1 METKSCSETKN
12 PSQMWRISGYRSEQ
26 KRLVWCNTN
35 FKTWYGMR
43 SNNHP
48 IFTKH
53 CTNFSTDCLRY
64 MACVTQQCLCES
76 RNLSLSYLPD
86 YCHHNNYKIRTS
98 CKSIPKCSHVIPDI
112 LSHSFCW
119 CRIWICPPV
128 SLKPN
133 ILWIKVLYH
142 NFYLPK
148 VLHYT
153 GPNWPGVL
161 NRLVSWI

>member
-26 KRLVWCNTN
+26 KRHVWCNTN

-98 CKSIPKCSHVIPDI
+98 CESIPKRSHVIPDI
-112 LSHSFCW
+112 LSHAFCW
-119 CRIWICPPV
+119 CRIWIGPPV
-128 SLKPN
+128 SLSEKN
-133 ILWIKVLYH
+133 YYNKTNQIK
-142 NFYLPK
+142 
-148 VLHYT
+148 
-153 GPNWPGVL
+153 
-161 NRLVSWI
+161 